1 MPWKAMDIEE
11 LHKIAHKEQYC
22 PYYVNKDRA
31 SAADLIFMPYNYL
44 IDEKIQENFEIEYA
58 NSILIFDEAH
68 NVSSTA
74 EEVSSFELRVK
85 FLEQSLTE
93 IHQLQEQRSQ
103 NDLKE
108 WKTSDESLQ
117 AIKSLT

>member
-1 MPWKAMDIEE
+1 
-11 LHKIAHKEQYC
+11 
-22 PYYVNKDRA
+22 VNKDRA

-68 NVSSTA
+68 NVSSSA
-74 EEVSSFELRVK
+74 EEVSSFELRAK

-117 AIKSLT
+117 AIKNLT

>member
-1 MPWKAMDIEE
+1 MDIEE

-74 EEVSSFELRVK
+74 EEVSSFEMKAK

-103 NDLKE
+103 ND
-108 WKTSDESLQ
+108 
-117 AIKSLT
+117 